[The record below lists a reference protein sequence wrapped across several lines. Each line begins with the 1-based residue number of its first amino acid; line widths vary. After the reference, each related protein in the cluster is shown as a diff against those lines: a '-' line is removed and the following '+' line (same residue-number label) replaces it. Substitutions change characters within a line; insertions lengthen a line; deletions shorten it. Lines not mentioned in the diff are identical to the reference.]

1 MWWSL
6 PSTRSSNG
14 WRRWACRRRV
24 RVRVRVRVSVR
35 VRANPNPNPN
45 LPQEAAL
52 REYVDKAART
62 SDLDRTIAKTKTG
75 VFTGVDVK
83 HPLTGEQAPTY
94 ISPRSPLDLP

>member
-1 MWWSL
+1 MVL
-6 PSTRSSNG
+6 APEHPLVERLAALG
-14 WRRWACRRRV
+14 
-24 RVRVRVRVSVR
+24 
-35 VRANPNPNPN
+35 

-83 HPLTGEQAPTY
+83 HPLTGEQVPIWLTLTLAPTLTLTLTLTLTRCPY
-94 ISPRSPLDLP
+94 GWPTTCWRATAPAL

>member
-1 MWWSL
+1 MVL
-6 PSTRSSNG
+6 APEHPLVERLAALG
-14 WRRWACRRRV
+14 
-24 RVRVRVRVSVR
+24 
-35 VRANPNPNPN
+35 